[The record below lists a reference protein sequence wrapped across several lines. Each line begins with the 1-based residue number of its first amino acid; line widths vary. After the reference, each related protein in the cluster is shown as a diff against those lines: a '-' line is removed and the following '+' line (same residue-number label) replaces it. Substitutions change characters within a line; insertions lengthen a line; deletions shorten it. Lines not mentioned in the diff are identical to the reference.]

1 TPAVPQDG
9 RRFLAAVY
17 PRIMRAA
24 WDAVPSVPAA
34 LSDADDL
41 VAELAVRGPFA
52 SYLQRVD
59 DDTYAVDVSWMTG
72 YEVVAGLARP
82 GGRSTFAVR
91 DNRLVTEALDTD
103 RMAYLAA
110 LNEDLTTFRH
120 NLSVHLAMLTPFA
133 VASTNH
139 LDVTHPVRR
148 LLHHCF
154 NTVLI

>member
-1 TPAVPQDG
+1 PHDARSFV
-9 RRFLAAVY
+9 AAVY

-24 WDAVPSVPAA
+24 WGEVPSVPAA

-41 VAELAVRGPFA
+41 LAELAVRGPFA
-52 SYLQRVD
+52 SYLHRVD
-59 DDTYAVDVSWMTG
+59 ADTYAVDVSWMTA
-72 YEVVAGLARP
+72 YEVVPGLARP
-82 GGRSTFAVR
+82 GGRATFMVR
-91 DNRLVTEALDTD
+91 GDRLATASLDSD

-139 LDVTHPVRR
+139 LDATHPVRR

-154 NTVLI
+154 NTVL